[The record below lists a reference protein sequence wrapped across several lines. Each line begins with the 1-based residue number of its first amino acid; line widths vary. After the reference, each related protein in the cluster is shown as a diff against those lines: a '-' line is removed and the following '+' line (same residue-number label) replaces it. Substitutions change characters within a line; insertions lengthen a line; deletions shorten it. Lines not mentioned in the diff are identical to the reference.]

1 MPRARYRLSRLP
13 DEHPAFAALFVTE
26 LAYQLVYLVRL
37 ESSRPRE
44 ILASRPREILA
55 QRDQRNS
62 RTSCEVRH
70 FRRL

>member
-13 DEHPAFAALFVTE
+13 DEHPAFAAIFVTE

-37 ESSRPRE
+37 ES
-44 ILASRPREILA
+44 SRPREILA

>member
-44 ILASRPREILA
+44 ILA
-55 QRDQRNS
+55 QRYQRNS
-62 RTSCEVRH
+62 RTSCEFRR